1 MSIVRWRPLEDMLTL
16 REAMDHLFEE
26 SFVRPTRRAGRG
38 ETAQLSV
45 NMWEDEEALHVVT
58 RVPGLEADDI
68 DITISGE
75 LLTIR
80 GRFPSDAERDEAKD
94 WRWYSNELWYGPFER
109 TLALP
114 TKVQQ
119 DKTDA
124 LFKNGVLHLKIAK
137 AEELKPK
144 TIKVKVAQ

>member
-1 MSIVRWRPLEDMLTL
+1 MSVVRWRPLEDMLTL

-26 SFVRPTRRAGRG
+26 SVVRPSRRARRG
-38 ETAQLSV
+38 ETAQLPLNV
-45 NMWEDEEALHVVT
+45 WEDEDALHVVA

-75 LLTIR
+75 VLTIR
-80 GRFPSDAERDEAKD
+80 GRFPSDVERDEAKE
-94 WRWYSNELWYGPFER
+94 WTWHSNELWYGPFER
-109 TLALP
+109 TIALP
-114 TKVQQ
+114 TKVQY

-124 LFKNGVLHLKIAK
+124 LFKNGVLHLKVAK

-144 TIKVKVAQ
+144 TIKVKVV

>member
-1 MSIVRWRPLEDMLTL
+1 MSVVRWRPLEDMLTL

-26 SFVRPTRRAGRG
+26 SFVRPSRRVRSG
-38 ETAQLSV
+38 ETAQLPI

-58 RVPGLEADDI
+58 RVSGLEADDI
-68 DITISGE
+68 DITISGDV
-75 LLTIR
+75 LSIR
-80 GRFPSDAERDEAKD
+80 GRFPSDAEREEAKD
-94 WRWYSNELWYGPFER
+94 WRWYANELWYGPFER
-109 TLALP
+109 TISLP

-144 TIKVKVAQ
+144 TIKVKVAK